1 MDAATRE
8 IVRRRANWHCE
19 YCLLSQE
26 TAAFVPFHIEHIV
39 ARQHGGS
46 DATDNLALACF
57 HCNVHKGTNLTG
69 IDSQSGQIVPLF
81 HPRREIWAEHFQM
94 SGTLI
99 VGTSATGRVTVDLLQ
114 MNTAAR
120 QEIRGLSKAAES

>member
-8 IVRRRANWHCE
+8 FVRRRANWRCE
-19 YCLLSQE
+19 YCLLSQQ

-46 DATDNLALACF
+46 DETDNLALACF

-81 HPRREIWAEHFQM
+81 HPRREIWAEHFRI
-94 SGTLI
+94 SGSLI
-99 VGTSATGRVTVDLLQ
+99 VGISAMGRVTVNLLQ
-114 MNTAAR
+114 MNSATR
-120 QEIRGLSKAAES
+120 QEIRALSNVAES